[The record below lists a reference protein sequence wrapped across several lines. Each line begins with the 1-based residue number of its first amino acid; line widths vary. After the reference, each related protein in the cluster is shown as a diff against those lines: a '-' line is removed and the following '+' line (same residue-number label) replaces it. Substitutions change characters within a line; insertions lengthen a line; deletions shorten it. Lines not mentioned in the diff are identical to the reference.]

1 MLALSNARTA
11 YIMEQLQSNG
21 SVQVT
26 ALAAELGV
34 SEVSVRRYL
43 AKLEREGLLVR
54 FYGGA
59 ILPQSLVPD
68 VSFQD
73 KSTSNLEEKQR
84 IAAAA
89 AALVADGNT
98 IALAAGTTVAAM
110 IPLLAAKKNLTVV
123 TNAINV
129 AWELAQRPNVRLVV
143 TGGIVRESSFAL
155 CGRGAEQPLR
165 DLFVDLTFIGANG
178 VSPVHG
184 FTTPIPEEAHVHR
197 LMLSRAARSV
207 VVVDHTKWG
216 QVAFAQIAP
225 PADVKTVIT
234 SVGAPP
240 DMVETFRRLGVQ
252 VILT

>member
-11 YIMEQLQSNG
+11 YILEQLQSTG
-21 SVQVT
+21 SVQVS

-43 AKLEREGLLVR
+43 AQMEKQGLLVR

-73 KSTSNLEEKQR
+73 KTTSNPEEKHR

-89 AALVADGNT
+89 AALIQDGCT

-110 IPLLAAKKNLTVV
+110 IPLLAARRNLTVV

-129 AWELAQRPNVRLVV
+129 AWELAQRPNTRLVV
-143 TGGIVRESSFAL
+143 TGGILRESSFAL
-155 CGRGAEQPLR
+155 CGRGAEQSLR

-184 FTTPIPEEAHVHR
+184 FTTPNPEEAHMHG
-197 LMLSRAARSV
+197 LMLSRAAQSV

-216 QVAFAQIAP
+216 RVAFAQIAP
-225 PADVKTVIT
+225 PAEVKTVIT
-234 SVGAPP
+234 SEGAPP
-240 DMVETFRRLGVQ
+240 DMVETFRRMGVQ
-252 VILT
+252 VIVI